1 MTPYDNDVFALY
13 TVDPNI
19 ANWDIVTPTQSELEK
34 MLKAAEAAEMDI
46 HVRGVINISQQ
57 YQDEHGFRCST
68 WIEPTNPQE
77 FFDSYTKLLLKLVPL
92 LNKYHVKLLTP
103 FIEMTGIEKYS
114 DLIKK
119 MCTTISRTYKGEIGF
134 EEETANILNGASVFN
149 STPIRTEEAYANFE
163 KGFTFWN
170 WVSPTGKHIIYEY
183 SVWTPRLETQKDQR
197 VSVMEPNFIKFLEP
211 AHSYFSSTYPQDSQ
225 MIGEIGTRDADGG
238 CLGPD
243 YYNIPRSQRVFDE
256 QERADVWYAYFK
268 GSKELGIESLDV
280 WVFTLGNTSWGDHSA
295 GTNFMYIGFKGPI
308 SPPTVSSPRSL
319 SLRTNWRNQG
329 APQCDNVGL
338 VTICNVIA
346 MPYVF

>member
-1 MTPYDNDVFALY
+1 MDV
-13 TVDPNI
+13 
-19 ANWDIVTPTQSELEK
+19 
-34 MLKAAEAAEMDI
+34 
-46 HVRGVINISQQ
+46 HVRGHLYISQQ
-57 YQDEHGFRCST
+57 YQDEHGFSFSGD
-68 WIEPTNPQE
+68 IDPTNPQE
-77 FFDSYTKLLLKLVPL
+77 FFDSYTKLWLELVPL
-92 LNKYHVKLLTP
+92 LNKYHVKLITP
-103 FIEMTGIEKYS
+103 FTECDKIEKYPK
-114 DLIKK
+114 LIKAMYTK
-119 MCTTISRTYKGEIGF
+119 ISEQYNGEMGF
-134 EEETANILNGASVFN
+134 EEATANILNGTSYIN
-149 STPIRTEEAYANFE
+149 DTPIYTESAYANFE
-163 KGFTFWN
+163 KNFTFWN

-308 SPPTVSSPRSL
+308 SPAYR
-319 SLRTNWRNQG
+319 
-329 APQCDNVGL
+329 
-338 VTICNVIA
+338 VITA
-346 MPYVF
+346 IIKPED